1 LYQHIFNSITLS
13 LSGRK
18 YFTLIFLL
26 VFFYSLPSLAQ
37 YDTLLHKPY
46 SQKVLGVHAMYK
58 DLIDIGDS
66 VKRAQKAEEI
76 KAFARKHDDRGLEL
90 EVHFFEIFWNAFY
103 QQQAKE
109 LSHAELKKLVALVSK
124 ENYYF
129 LKARALRAMAE
140 FYWKIEKNYELAFEQ
155 YLLLDKELKNTN
167 PTDYP
172 EMTRDLMQI
181 GEAYYFFQDYS
192 IAINYF
198 KRAIAIPENSF
209 NTMVI
214 NSAKND
220 LGLCYQQ
227 ENKLDSADYYFQEI
241 QKTPFPESQVWKRI
255 AIGNLGANMY
265 LRGRFDK
272 AIPLLEADLHAS
284 IKENDHGCA
293 AGAAIS
299 LADIYREKG
308 SLQES
313 EKYIVLALDNIKKGD
328 QPDRLRLLFP
338 IMSKWYTAMG
348 DGEKSKQFVD
358 SSLLALKNYN
368 DKFSA
373 LKLLRAQQ
381 KVDIQKEQIQ
391 LAAFNLEKQRK
402 ITERNLL
409 LLLVFILG
417 IVTLLTYFIQ
427 KKRQLA
433 KDIKLQAAKQELEI
447 AHINLNRF
455 TKSILEKNELI
466 EQLQSK
472 NPEEDKTEI
481 FQQLQQSTILTE
493 DDWQAFQQL
502 FDKAYPGFIQ
512 RVKEKYTELSIGELR
527 YFVLSRL
534 NLSTKEMAAMLG
546 VSSNAIQVMRHRIR
560 KKLSLE
566 DTNALDEM
574 IKTV

>member
-1 LYQHIFNSITLS
+1 
-13 LSGRK
+13 
-18 YFTLIFLL
+18 
-26 VFFYSLPSLAQ
+26 
-37 YDTLLHKPY
+37 
-46 SQKVLGVHAMYK
+46 
-58 DLIDIGDS
+58 
-66 VKRAQKAEEI
+66 
-76 KAFARKHDDRGLEL
+76 
-90 EVHFFEIFWNAFY
+90 
-103 QQQAKE
+103 
-109 LSHAELKKLVALVSK
+109 
-124 ENYYF
+124 
-129 LKARALRAMAE
+129 
-140 FYWKIEKNYELAFEQ
+140 
-155 YLLLDKELKNTN
+155 
-167 PTDYP
+167 
-172 EMTRDLMQI
+172 
-181 GEAYYFFQDYS
+181 
-192 IAINYF
+192 
-198 KRAIAIPENSF
+198 
-209 NTMVI
+209 
-214 NSAKND
+214 
-220 LGLCYQQ
+220 
-227 ENKLDSADYYFQEI
+227 
-241 QKTPFPESQVWKRI
+241 
-255 AIGNLGANMY
+255 MY

>member
-1 LYQHIFNSITLS
+1 MKPLFCVMRTFILLISTFLFFSSTIF
-13 LSGRK
+13 G
-18 YFTLIFLL
+18 
-26 VFFYSLPSLAQ
+26 Q

-46 SQKVLGVHAMYK
+46 GKKMLGIHAMYK
-58 DLIDIGDS
+58 SLIDIGDS
-66 VKRAQKAEEI
+66 VKRAKKAEEI

-90 EVHFFEIFWNAFY
+90 EVHFFEVFWNAFY
-103 QQQAKE
+103 QRQPKE
-109 LSHAELKKLVALVSK
+109 VSHTELKKLVALVSK

-140 FYWKIEKNYELAFEQ
+140 FYWKVEKNYELAFEQ
-155 YLLLDKELKNTN
+155 YLLLDNELKNSK
-167 PTDYP
+167 PEDYP
-172 EMTRDLMQI
+172 EMARDLMQI
-181 GEAYYFFQDYS
+181 GEAYYYFQDYS

-198 KRAIAIPENSF
+198 KRAIAIPENDF

-214 NSAKND
+214 NTAKND

-241 QKTPFPESQVWKRI
+241 QKTSFPEAKVWKRI
-255 AIGNLGANMY
+255 AIGNMGASMY
-265 LRGRFDK
+265 LRGWFDK
-272 AIPLLEADLHAS
+272 AIPLLETDLKAS
-284 IKENDHGCA
+284 IQENDYGCA

-308 SLQES
+308 SLQVS
-313 EKYIVLALDNIKKGD
+313 KNYITLALDNIRKGH
-328 QPDRLRLLFP
+328 QTDRLRLLYP
-338 IMSKWYTAMG
+338 VMSKWYAAMG
-348 DGEKSKQFVD
+348 DGEKSKQYVD
-358 SSLLALKNYN
+358 SSVLALKNYN

-409 LLLVFILG
+409 LLLVLILA
-417 IVTLLTYFIQ
+417 IVALLIYFVQ

-433 KDIKLQAAKQELEI
+433 KDLKLQAAKQELEI

-466 EQLQSK
+466 EHLQSK
-472 NPEEDKTEI
+472 NPEKDKAEI

-512 RVKEKYTELSIGELR
+512 RTKEKYTELSIGELR

-546 VSSNAIQVMRHRIR
+546 VSANAIQVMRHRIR

-566 DTNALDEM
+566 DPNILDEM
-574 IKTV
+574 IKTA